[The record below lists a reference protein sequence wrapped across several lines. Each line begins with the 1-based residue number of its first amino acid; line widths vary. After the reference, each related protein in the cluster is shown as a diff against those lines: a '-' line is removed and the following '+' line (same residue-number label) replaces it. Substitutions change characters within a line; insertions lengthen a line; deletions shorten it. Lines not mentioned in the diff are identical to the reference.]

1 VGGQGKNAQSF
12 DEHIGHK
19 LRQLRTAAK
28 ISQTV
33 LGKALGV
40 SFQQIQ
46 KYETGRNR
54 ISAGRLWLLCQFL
67 DVPIASMFDGANPK
81 MFKSKARRRAPKL
94 SAGSLSSG

>member
-1 VGGQGKNAQSF
+1 MGGGQGEKAKPF
-12 DEHIGHK
+12 DKHIGHK

-46 KYETGRNR
+46 KYETGSNR
-54 ISAGRLWLLCQFL
+54 ISAGRLWLVCQFL
-67 DVPIASMFDGANPK
+67 DVPIASMFDGTNPK
-81 MFKSKARRRAPKL
+81 MFKSEARK
-94 SAGSLSSG
+94 SGR